1 MNLVK
6 TEKEIAIMRQGGKIL
21 AEIMEGLKQEVR
33 PGVKTKD
40 LDKLAQ
46 ELVFK
51 FQVKPG
57 FLNYQG
63 FPNVLCTS
71 VNETIV
77 HEIPSDYIL
86 KEGDIL
92 SLDMGIIYKGYYAD
106 MAATVPVGQIS
117 REAKFLIRAVKK
129 ALNISIKKV
138 KPGNTLGD
146 LGNTIQRYLEKRGLG
161 VVKELCGHGIGK
173 ELHESPEV
181 LNYGQRKKGLK
192 LQKGMVICIE
202 PMAALGR
209 AKIEKAADGFGFK
222 TIDDSL
228 SAHFEHMVAVSDKGA
243 VVLTEL

>member
-1 MNLVK
+1 MSLVK
-6 TEKEIAIMRQGGKIL
+6 TEREIAIMREGGKIL
-21 AEIMEGLKQEVR
+21 AEIMDELKKIVK
-33 PGVKTKD
+33 PGIKTKD
-40 LDKLAQ
+40 LDKLAS
-46 ELVFK
+46 ELIFK

-57 FLNYQG
+57 FLDYQG

-71 VNETIV
+71 VNELIV
-77 HEIPSDYIL
+77 HQVPSDYLL

-92 SLDMGIIYKGYYAD
+92 SLDMGIIYQGYYAD
-106 MAATVPVGQIS
+106 MAVTVPVGEIS

-146 LGNTIQRYLEKRGLG
+146 LGNTIQRYLEKRGLE
-161 VVKELCGHGIGK
+161 VVRELCGHGIGK

-181 LNYGQRKKGLK
+181 LNYGKRRKGLK

-209 AKIEKAADGFGFK
+209 AKIKKTADGFGFK

-228 SAHFEHMVAVSDKGA
+228 SAHFEHMVAVSDRGA